1 MPSSADVMKLAIADI
16 SNSSL
21 DAGAVS
27 RALEELLVLVEPIDN
42 ANGGGGEGRVKN
54 NGNDSNSNQR

>member
-27 RALEELLVLVEPIDN
+27 RALEELLVLVEPIDS
-42 ANGGGGEGRVKN
+42 ANGGGGGGEGQEGEGWR
-54 NGNDSNSNQR
+54 